1 MTPPHRVHVYE
12 KAWMWGGVA
21 QIAIFIAII
30 LWSAGAQGMFP
41 PSRVE
46 TIDPQQVMADPRFA
60 TPGVTT
66 ADDGTVVVTAV
77 ARVFMF
83 MPAEIRV
90 PAHREV
96 AIRITS
102 PDVIHGFAVV
112 GTNVN
117 VMVVPGY
124 VTEARTTFDKPG
136 EYLVVCN
143 EYCGTAHHV
152 MSGKLIV
159 EEAP

>member
-1 MTPPHRVHVYE
+1 M
-12 KAWMWGGVA
+12 AGGIA
-21 QIAIFIAII
+21 QIAMFVGII

-46 TIDPQQVMADPRFA
+46 TIDPQQVMTDQRFA
-60 TPGVTT
+60 TPGVAT

-83 MPAEIRV
+83 TPAEIRV

-96 AIRITS
+96 ALRITS
-102 PDVIHGFAVV
+102 ADVTHGFEVA

-124 VTEARTTFDKPG
+124 VTEARTRFDRPG

-152 MSGKLIV
+152 MSAKLIV
-159 EEAP
+159 EETP